1 MGDVTRMECGGRN
14 VAGILV
20 ATIRCK
26 SYLIC
31 LSVNGNNMK
40 MILKFQ
46 YKLPA
51 TDNVTC
57 NLAEMYIKNF
67 VKN

>member
-1 MGDVTRMECGGRN
+1 MAILMGQSVGDVTRMKCGGRN

-31 LSVNGNNMK
+31 LSVNGNDMK
-40 MILKFQ
+40 MIL
-46 YKLPA
+46 
-51 TDNVTC
+51 
-57 NLAEMYIKNF
+57 
-67 VKN
+67 